1 MTQHRAH
8 FTHSYNCVLS
18 RGRRREAF
26 VTSWSGRCSQG
37 REVSGRKGAP
47 QLPSADAN
55 KARLYIG
62 LLLWGQLYHHLLLV
76 QTDHLTSRAK
86 QGATLED
93 EARSLPGQD
102 SDQVGGWQETNLPT
116 RAAPESPP
124 VLVS

>member
-1 MTQHRAH
+1 MMQHRAH

-26 VTSWSGRCSQG
+26 VTSWSGGCSQG
-37 REVSGRKGAP
+37 REVSGRKGAR
-47 QLPSADAN
+47 QLPSADAD
-55 KARLYIG
+55 KARLNIG
-62 LLLWGQLYHHLLLV
+62 LLIRGQLYHHLLFM

-93 EARSLPGQD
+93 KAGPLPRQD
-102 SDQVGGWQETNLPT
+102 VDEVGGWQEANLPT
-116 RAAPESPP
+116 RATPEPPP